1 MRVKE
6 LANKLDIT
14 PETVRYYTRIGY
26 LNPPNEERYLR
37 FILNAR
43 RLGFSVKDIG
53 ELLCHAD
60 KGRSPCPA
68 ARSLII
74 ERLKE
79 TEQRFQEAQELRKRA
94 TRQLSSRT
102 RLTFLATDIFPEP
115 QSSV

>member
-26 LNPPNEERYLR
+26 LNPPNERGNNYRDYGPNEERYLR

-79 TEQRFQEAQELRKRA
+79 TEQRF
-94 TRQLSSRT
+94 
-102 RLTFLATDIFPEP
+102 ATDIFPEP

>member
-1 MRVKE
+1 
-6 LANKLDIT
+6 
-14 PETVRYYTRIGY
+14 
-26 LNPPNEERYLR
+26 
-37 FILNAR
+37 LNAR

-79 TEQRFQEAQELRKRA
+79 TEQRFQEAQELRKRMVEAIADWSEKPDLEPNGDAICHLIEDLVTA
-94 TRQLSSRT
+94 TNE
-102 RLTFLATDIFPEP
+102 INPEE
-115 QSSV
+115 